1 MKKSDRTVLRFLREV
16 AGNQKI
22 HLFTLSILQMLLG
35 LGDVALAWMF
45 RGMIDQAVAK
55 DAQGFC
61 TYVVGIVLLT
71 LLRAA
76 LCAVARHILEYTRS
90 TLENRLKERL
100 FFTLLTRDYG
110 SVSGIHSGEWMNRL
124 TSDAATVA
132 DELSTIL
139 PELLGMLVKL
149 LGASA
154 LMVYLLPGFA
164 WILVP
169 GGAIILIL
177 SYAFRKRLKS
187 LYRRIREADGALRVF
202 LSERLSSLLVVRSF
216 AREEQTVAEA
226 REKMKAHQEAR
237 MKRNRVSNFCN
248 LGFGLLMRG
257 AYLCGAFYCGY
268 GILMGT
274 MSYGTFVAVLQL
286 VGQIQSPFANLTGY
300 LPKYYA
306 MLTSAERL
314 MEAETFQAR
323 SAKERSEEQV
333 KQLYETLHSIQ
344 FQSATFSYAAH
355 GTDKDGKAG
364 FPVIDGFDFT
374 IQKGEYV
381 AITGPSGCGKSTL
394 LKLVMS
400 LYPLDGGER
409 SLELHSGEKIPLDG
423 TLIRLF
429 AYTPQG
435 NQLMSGTIREVVTF
449 GGSGNDAAV
458 WRALRIA
465 CAEPFVR
472 QLPEGLDT
480 QLGERGA
487 GLSEGQ
493 MQRLAIARAIYSD
506 HPILLLDEATSALDE
521 QTEQQLLYN
530 LRAMTDKTVLIVT
543 HRPASLE
550 ICDRQVDFSESLHS
564 EQRVSA

>member
-1 MKKSDRTVLRFLREV
+1 
-16 AGNQKI
+16 
-22 HLFTLSILQMLLG
+22 
-35 LGDVALAWMF
+35 
-45 RGMIDQAVAK
+45 
-55 DAQGFC
+55 
-61 TYVVGIVLLT
+61 
-71 LLRAA
+71 
-76 LCAVARHILEYTRS
+76 
-90 TLENRLKERL
+90 
-100 FFTLLTRDYG
+100 
-110 SVSGIHSGEWMNRL
+110 
-124 TSDAATVA
+124 
-132 DELSTIL
+132 
-139 PELLGMLVKL
+139 
-149 LGASA
+149 
-154 LMVYLLPGFA
+154 
-164 WILVP
+164 
-169 GGAIILIL
+169 
-177 SYAFRKRLKS
+177 
-187 LYRRIREADGALRVF
+187 VF

-226 REKMKAHQEAR
+226 REKMKAHREAR
-237 MKRNRVSNFCN
+237 MKRNQVSNFCN

-268 GILMGT
+268 GILIGT

-314 MEAETFQAR
+314 MEAEGFPTR
-323 SAKERSEEQV
+323 SAKELGEEQV
-333 KQLYETLHSIQ
+333 KQLYKKSLRSIG
-344 FQSATFSYAAH
+344 FQSATFSYAGH
-355 GTDKDGKAG
+355 GKDKGDEAES
-364 FPVIDGFDFT
+364 PVIEHFDLS
-374 IQKGEYV
+374 IRKGEYV

-394 LKLVMS
+394 LKLLMS

-409 SLELHSGEKIPLDG
+409 YLELHSGERIPLDG
-423 TLIRLF
+423 NYIRLF

-449 GGSGNDAAV
+449 GGSGNDAGV

-465 CAEPFVR
+465 CAERFVR
-472 QLPEGLDT
+472 RLPEGLDT

-521 QTEQQLLYN
+521 ETEKQLLYN

-550 ICDRQVDFSESLHS
+550 ICDRQIDFGENTAGK
-564 EQRVSA
+564 QRVSA